1 MVSKSKSIPDS
12 YESVPQMPS
21 HVRIFQ
27 VDCSPYW
34 WTRCFVNRRYI
45 VRSTKVDAKNGNKR
59 EAYAFAKEVYSD
71 ALVNLRANP
80 RSKVKSR
87 SFAVLANALVVNEKT
102 TAKKSLYLNDKG
114 KVEGFLI
121 PHFGIKNIDEIEY
134 SDLVKMLDELNDKGL
149 APATKKHY
157 LSLISKIFKYAVQEG
172 VLRAIPV
179 FPKLTGRLKT
189 KEKRD
194 YLTKGEYTTL
204 NNASTRLAKRGVK
217 VRGVA
222 ITEEMRLLNKFM
234 VNSFLRPTDI
244 KVLKHKHI
252 VKKTGKDEYG
262 EQVEW
267 LALNHPATKTS
278 AYEVQAMPT
287 SVEIYD
293 ELIQFRKAD
302 HKAKLKEAKAIT
314 GKDKYGKD
322 KRDKALAELEG
333 SPYLDP
339 DDYVFF
345 PTYKNRQTMM
355 SIWGRLFRKV
365 VEESKLVTKT
375 GKNLQLYSLRHTSI
389 MFRLMF
395 GNVDTLILAK
405 NARTSQGVIEQ
416 FYGSHLTTD
425 QGRKQLH
432 SFVDRK
438 KPNPEEPKNSPI
450 NLLQQQ
456 TAL

>member
-1 MVSKSKSIPDS
+1 MTSKSKPIADS
-12 YESVPQMPS
+12 FESVPQMPS
-21 HVRIFQ
+21 HVRIFR
-27 VDCSPYW
+27 VECSPYW
-34 WTRCFVNRRYI
+34 WTRCFVNGRYT
-45 VRSTKVDAKNGNKR
+45 VRSTGVDAKSANKR
-59 EAYAFAKEVYSD
+59 NAYAFAKEVYTD
-71 ALVNLRANP
+71 ALINVRVNP

-87 SFAVLANALVVNEKT
+87 SFAVIANALVVNQKT

-121 PHFGIKNIDEIEY
+121 PHFKTKNIDEIEY
-134 SDLVKMLDELNDKGL
+134 GDLVEMMEKMNEKGL

-157 LSLISKIFKYAVQEG
+157 LSLVSKIFKFAVQEG
-172 VLRAIPV
+172 ILKIIPQL
-179 FPKLTGRLKT
+179 PKISGRLKT

-194 YLTKGEYTTL
+194 YLTKGEYTVL
-204 NNASTRLAKRGVK
+204 NNASARLAKAGEK

-252 VKKTGKDEYG
+252 SKKVGKDEYG
-262 EQVEW
+262 EQVQW
-267 LALNHPATKTS
+267 LALNHPATKTT
-278 AYEVQAMPT
+278 AYEVQAMPAT
-287 SVEIYD
+287 LEIYE
-293 ELIQFRKAD
+293 ELIRFRKAD
-302 HKAKLKEAKAIT
+302 HKEKFKEANAIV

-322 KRDKALAELEG
+322 KRDKAIAELAG

-345 PTYKNRQTMM
+345 PSYKNRQTMM
-355 SIWGRLFRKV
+355 GIWGRLFRKV
-365 VEESKLVTKT
+365 VAESKLETKT
-375 GKNLQLYSLRHTSI
+375 GKNLQLYSLRHTAI

-395 GNVDTLILAK
+395 GNVDTLLLAK

-432 SFVDRK
+432 SFVERK
-438 KPNPEEPKNSPI
+438 T
-450 NLLQQQ
+450 LLSLDGSSKTKDKQ
-456 TAL
+456 

>member
-1 MVSKSKSIPDS
+1 M
-12 YESVPQMPS
+12 
-21 HVRIFQ
+21 
-27 VDCSPYW
+27 DCSPYW
-34 WTRCFVNRRYI
+34 WTRCFVNRRYT
-45 VRSTKVDAKNGNKR
+45 VRSTGIDAKTGNKR
-59 EAYAFAKEVYSD
+59 DAYAFAKEVYSD
-71 ALVNLRANP
+71 ALINVRANP

-121 PHFGIKNIDEIEY
+121 PHFGAKNIDEIEY
-134 SDLVKMLDELNDKGL
+134 GDLVGMMDKLNQKDL

-157 LSLISKIFKYAVQEG
+157 LSLMSKIFKFAVQEG
-172 VLRAIPV
+172 VLKIIPQL
-179 FPKLTGRLKT
+179 PKISGRLKT

-194 YLTKGEYTTL
+194 YLTKGEYTVL
-204 NNASTRLAKRGVK
+204 NNTAAKLAKAGER
-217 VRGVA
+217 VRGVP

-252 VKKTGKDEYG
+252 TKKTDKDEYG
-262 EQVEW
+262 ESVQW
-267 LALNHPATKTS
+267 LTLGHPATKTT
-278 AYEVQAMPT
+278 AYEVQAMPAT
-287 SVEIYD
+287 VGIYE
-293 ELIQFRKAD
+293 ELIEFRKAD
-302 HKAKLKEAKAIT
+302 HKQNLKEAQAVT

-322 KRDKALAELEG
+322 KRDKALAELEA

-345 PTYKNRQTMM
+345 PSYKNRDTMM
-355 SIWGRLFRKV
+355 GTWGRLFRKV
-365 VEESKLVTKT
+365 VEESKLEAKT
-375 GKNLQLYSLRHTSI
+375 GKNLSLYSLRHTSI

-395 GNVDTLILAK
+395 GNVDTLLLAK

-416 FYGSHLTTD
+416 FYGAHLTTN
-425 QGRKQLH
+425 QARKQLH

-438 KPNPEEPKNSPI
+438 KKPTTLINP
-450 NLLQQQ
+450 
-456 TAL
+456 

>member
-1 MVSKSKSIPDS
+1 MSSKSKPIPDS
-12 YESVPQMPS
+12 FESVPSAPS
-21 HVRIFQ
+21 HVRIFR
-27 VDCSPYW
+27 VECSPYW
-34 WTRCFVNRRYI
+34 WTRCFVNGRYT
-45 VRSTKVDAKNGNKR
+45 VRSTGIDAKKGNKR
-59 EAYAFAKEVYSD
+59 DAYAFAKQTYQD
-71 ALVNLRANP
+71 ALINVRANP

-87 SFAVLANALVVNEKT
+87 SFAVLANALVVHEKT

-121 PHFGIKNIDEIEY
+121 PHFGVKNIDEIEY
-134 SDLVKMLDELNDKGL
+134 GDLVEMMEELNKKDL

-157 LSLISKIFKYAVQEG
+157 LSLMSKIFKYAVQEG
-172 VLRAIPV
+172 VLKVIPQ
-179 FPKLTGRLKT
+179 FPKITGRLKT

-194 YLTKGEYTTL
+194 YFTKGEYTSL
-204 NNASTRLAKRGVK
+204 NKVCDRLAKEGVK
-217 VRGVA
+217 VRGVP

-252 VKKTGKDEYG
+252 TKKNGKDEHG
-262 EQVEW
+262 DDVSW
-267 LALNHPATKTS
+267 LALRHPATKTT
-278 AYEVQAMPT
+278 AYEVQAMPS

-293 ELIQFRKAD
+293 ELVQFRKAD
-302 HKAKLKEAKAIT
+302 HKAKLEAAQAIT

-322 KRDKALAELEG
+322 KRTKALAELEG

-345 PTYKNRQTMM
+345 PNYKNRTTMM
-355 SIWGRLFRKV
+355 GTWGRLFRKV
-365 VEESKLVTKT
+365 IEESQLETKT

-389 MFRLMF
+389 MYRLMF
-395 GNVDTLILAK
+395 GNVDTLLLAK

-416 FYGSHLTTD
+416 FYGAHLTTD

-432 SFVDRK
+432 SFVDR
-438 KPNPEEPKNSPI
+438 PNVRKVKVGEP
-450 NLLQQQ
+450 
-456 TAL
+456 

>member
-1 MVSKSKSIPDS
+1 M
-12 YESVPQMPS
+12 
-21 HVRIFQ
+21 
-27 VDCSPYW
+27 
-34 WTRCFVNRRYI
+34 NGRYT
-45 VRSTKVDAKNGNKR
+45 VRSTGIDAKKGNKR
-59 EAYAFAKEVYSD
+59 DAYAFAKQTYQD
-71 ALVNLRANP
+71 ALINVRANP

-87 SFAVLANALVVNEKT
+87 SFAVLANALVVHEKT

-121 PHFGIKNIDEIEY
+121 PHFGVKNIDEIEY
-134 SDLVKMLDELNDKGL
+134 GDLVEMMEELNKKDL

-157 LSLISKIFKYAVQEG
+157 LSLMSKIFKYAVQEG
-172 VLRAIPV
+172 VLKVIPQ
-179 FPKLTGRLKT
+179 FPKITGRLKT

-194 YLTKGEYTTL
+194 YFTKGEYTSL
-204 NNASTRLAKRGVK
+204 NKVCDRLAKEGVK
-217 VRGVA
+217 VRGVP

-252 VKKTGKDEYG
+252 TKKNGKDEHG
-262 EQVEW
+262 DDVSW
-267 LALNHPATKTS
+267 LALRHPATKTT
-278 AYEVQAMPT
+278 AYEVQAMPS

-293 ELIQFRKAD
+293 ELVQFRKAD
-302 HKAKLKEAKAIT
+302 HKAKLEAAQAIT

-322 KRDKALAELEG
+322 KRTKALAELEG

-345 PTYKNRQTMM
+345 PNYKNRTTMM
-355 SIWGRLFRKV
+355 GTWGRLFRKV
-365 VEESKLVTKT
+365 IEESQLETKT

-389 MFRLMF
+389 MYRLMF
-395 GNVDTLILAK
+395 GNVDTLLLAK

-416 FYGSHLTTD
+416 FYGAHLTTD

-432 SFVDRK
+432 SFVDR
-438 KPNPEEPKNSPI
+438 PNVRKVKVGEP
-450 NLLQQQ
+450 
-456 TAL
+456 

>member
-1 MVSKSKSIPDS
+1 VTSKSKPIADS
-12 YESVPQMPS
+12 YESVPKLPT
-21 HVRIFQ
+21 HVRIFR

-34 WTRCFVNRRYI
+34 WTRCFVNGRYT
-45 VRSTKVDAKNGNKR
+45 VRSTGVDAKTGNKR
-59 EAYAFAKEVYSD
+59 DAYAFAKEVYSD
-71 ALVNLRANP
+71 ALINVRANP

-87 SFAVLANALVVNEKT
+87 SFAVIANALVVNEKT

-121 PHFGIKNIDEIEY
+121 PHFGVKNIDEIEY
-134 SDLVKMLDELNDKGL
+134 GDLVGMMEELNQKDL

-157 LSLISKIFKYAVQEG
+157 LSLVSKIFRFAVQEG
-172 VLRAIPV
+172 ILKAIPQL
-179 FPKLTGRLKT
+179 PKISGRLKT

-194 YLTKGEYTTL
+194 YLTKGEYTIL
-204 NNASTRLAKRGVK
+204 NNASAKLAKAGEK

-222 ITEEMRLLNKFM
+222 ITEEMRILNKFM

-252 VKKTGKDEYG
+252 SKKIGKDEYG
-262 EQVEW
+262 EPVQW
-267 LALNHPATKTS
+267 LALNHPATKTT

-287 SVEIYD
+287 SVEIYS
-293 ELIQFRKAD
+293 ELVKFRKVD
-302 HKAKLKEAKAIT
+302 HKEKLKEAKAIT

-322 KRDKALAELEG
+322 KQAKALAELEG

-345 PTYKNRQTMM
+345 PTYKNRTTM
-355 SIWGRLFRKV
+355 IGTWGRLFRKV
-365 VEESKLVTKT
+365 VEESGLEKKT

-395 GNVDTLILAK
+395 GNVDTLLLAK

-438 KPNPEEPKNSPI
+438 APEKIDPEES
-450 NLLQQQ
+450 
-456 TAL
+456 